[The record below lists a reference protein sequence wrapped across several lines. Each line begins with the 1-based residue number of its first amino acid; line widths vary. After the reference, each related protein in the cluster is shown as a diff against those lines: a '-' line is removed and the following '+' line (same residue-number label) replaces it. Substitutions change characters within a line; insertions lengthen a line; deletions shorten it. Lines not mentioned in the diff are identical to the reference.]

1 MTRRPRPLI
10 CIDCRYVRARPSGI
24 GEVVAQ
30 LAAQSPGLA
39 PEYDF
44 LLLKHPEA
52 PRLSDAGNVEER
64 VVAHAANGPVTMWLL
79 PRFVDLGGVALFHS
93 PSNILPAG
101 LTMPSVTTIH
111 DLMWLT
117 HPDWAAQPGWRG
129 RIDRLFYRHGIT
141 RALRRSTRIATVSG
155 ATKAAIATFA
165 PAAAARTRVT
175 LSGVDAA
182 FRPEAEVA
190 PTNRHPCAGGNPDS
204 PTFDLL
210 DPGLRGGDGVGI
222 SSVGRRYILTVG
234 QFARYKNHIAVLDAF
249 ARVAMEVPDLDLIF
263 VQRQGAGSDTLGP
276 RAAALGVADRV
287 RFQPPLDRAALVRLY
302 GGAVALCHPSLMEGF
317 GNPLAEAMACG
328 CPVVTSDCSAM
339 PEVTGGA
346 ALLVDPTDVDAIAV
360 ALRRIATDPVLAA
373 DLRAR
378 GLERARALSWRAFAA
393 ANVALYRELLA

>member
-10 CIDCRYVRARPSGI
+10 CIDCRYVRTRPSGI

-30 LAAQSPGLA
+30 LATQAPGLA
-39 PEYDF
+39 SEFDF

-52 PRLSDAGNVEER
+52 PRLSDAANVEER

-101 LTMPSVTTIH
+101 LTMPTVTTVH

-117 HPDWAAQPGWRG
+117 HPDWAARPGWRG

-141 RALRRSTRIATVSG
+141 RALRRSTRIATVSA
-155 ATKAAIATFA
+155 ATKADVAALD
-165 PAAAARTRVT
+165 PAAGERTRVT

-182 FRPEAEVA
+182 FRPL
-190 PTNRHPCAGGNPDS
+190 PS
-204 PTFDLL
+204 PT
-210 DPGLRGGDGVGI
+210 RE
-222 SSVGRRYILTVG
+222 RRYILTVG
-234 QFARYKNHIAVLDAF
+234 QFAPYKNHLAVLDAF
-249 ARVAMEVPDLDLIF
+249 ARIAASVPDLDLVF

-276 RAAALGVADRV
+276 RAVALGLTDRV
-287 RFQPPLDRAALVRLY
+287 RFQPALDRAALVQLY

-328 CPVVTSDCSAM
+328 CPVVTSDRSAM

-346 ALLVDPTDVDAIAV
+346 ALLVDPTDVGAIAS
-360 ALRRIATDPVLAA
+360 ALRRVASDPALAT

-378 GLERARALSWRAFAA
+378 GLERARALSWRAFAE